1 MFSTRVSHVVEELE
15 QREDLGEFLRI
26 KEEIVPEAGYIYSF
40 LLKFDLN
47 DFTAMILRI
56 LNSIMKKR
64 ARNTRLIEGYCINFK
79 LSAN

>member
-26 KEEIVPEAGYIYSF
+26 KEDVPETGYIYSF

-47 DFTAMILRI
+47 DFIVMILRI
-56 LNSIMKKR
+56 LNSVTKKG